1 MSPLNLNT
9 LQISFKDLPY
19 TFSQKHNFPLNTNIH
34 KENQPTHF
42 ITYQIPTNRLH
53 TNPIYACKS
62 ILNWYQTMN
71 QCLLLHSAKFLL
83 SWTKE
88 CSLNICVQI
97 NWTIDWCLY
106 VKNEDTSETMVS
118 LTFHS
123 FSYNLCWFLGT
134 WWRLSNQKNSP
145 TALVFLRTR
154 GQNGT
159 YFMALTH
166 YLPWNVSLPSLNW
179 LCSLLPYV
187 TKPGVNR
194 ARELSSMEAWTHILG
209 SLPTWTRPQITNNMW
224 YTCFCI
230 VDLSFWR

>member
-1 MSPLNLNT
+1 MIWHQT
-9 LQISFKDLPY
+9 
-19 TFSQKHNFPLNTNIH
+19 TN
-34 KENQPTHF
+34 
-42 ITYQIPTNRLH
+42 
-53 TNPIYACKS
+53 
-62 ILNWYQTMN
+62 W
-71 QCLLLHSAKFLL
+71 CLLLHSAKFLL
-83 SWTKE
+83 LWTRVQFEYMCWCFHIKKKTLVKWWE
-88 CSLNICVQI
+88 CTVRS
-97 NWTIDWCLY
+97 
-106 VKNEDTSETMVS
+106 S

-194 ARELSSMEAWTHILG
+194 ARELSSMEAWIHILG
-209 SLPTWTRPQITNNMW
+209 SLPTWTRPQITNKVNSSAECDTW
-224 YTCFCI
+224 G
-230 VDLSFWR
+230 V